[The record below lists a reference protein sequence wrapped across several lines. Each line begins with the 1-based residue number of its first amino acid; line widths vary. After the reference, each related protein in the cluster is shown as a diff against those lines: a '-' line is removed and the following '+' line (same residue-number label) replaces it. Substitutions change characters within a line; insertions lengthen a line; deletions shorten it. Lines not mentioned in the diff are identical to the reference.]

1 MNVSGARLAT
11 GPWVMRLVLLALGVA
26 ALVGGSSYGLR
37 TAEGLVGAGLM
48 PALAGFVMVVASL
61 WDGARALRDAR
72 AAVAVDAEAAAVPE
86 AADEAGELDVFG
98 RRAGQRNRAVLM
110 VFAVI
115 LLAVLLS
122 HVVGL
127 LLALTAMVVV
137 LLGVVEK
144 MPWWVALVGGAA
156 AFLFGYLVFGVALN
170 VPLPTGML
178 GLV

>member
-1 MNVSGARLAT
+1 
-11 GPWVMRLVLLALGVA
+11 MRLVLLVLGAA
-26 ALVGGSSYGLR
+26 ALIGGSGYGLR
-37 TAEGLVGAGLM
+37 TPEGLVGAGLM

-72 AAVAVDAEAAAVPE
+72 AAVTVDEGPVPTPE
-86 AADEAGELDVFG
+86 SADAPAELDVFG

-127 LLALTAMVVV
+127 LLALTAMVAV

-156 AFLFGYLVFGVALN
+156 AFLFGYLVFGMALN

>member
-1 MNVSGARLAT
+1 MNQRTARIAT
-11 GPWVMRLVLLALGVA
+11 GPWVMRLVLLVLGAA
-26 ALVGGSSYGLR
+26 ALVAGTGYGLR
-37 TAEGLVGAGLM
+37 TPEGLVGAGLM

-61 WDGARALRDAR
+61 WDGATALRAER
-72 AAVAVDAEAAAVPE
+72 TAPAVVPE
-86 AADEAGELDVFG
+86 PAADPGDAPAELDVFG
-98 RRAGQRNRAVLM
+98 RSAGQRNRAVLM

-115 LLAVLLS
+115 LLAVVLS

-127 LLALTAMVVV
+127 LLALTAMVAV

>member
-1 MNVSGARLAT
+1 
-11 GPWVMRLVLLALGVA
+11 MRLVLLVVGAA
-26 ALVGGSSYGLR
+26 ALIGGAGYGVR
-37 TAEGLVGAGLM
+37 TPEGLVGAGLM
-48 PALAGFVMVVASL
+48 PALAGLVMVVASL
-61 WDGARALRDAR
+61 WDGARALRDGR
-72 AAVAVDAEAAAVPE
+72 AAPAVVEEPGAASEGEDAPA
-86 AADEAGELDVFG
+86 ELDVFG
-98 RRAGQRNRAVLM
+98 RSAGQRNRAVLM

-127 LLALTAMVVV
+127 LLALTTMVVV

>member
-1 MNVSGARLAT
+1 
-11 GPWVMRLVLLALGVA
+11 
-26 ALVGGSSYGLR
+26 
-37 TAEGLVGAGLM
+37 M
-48 PALAGFVMVVASL
+48 PALAGLVMVVASL
-61 WDGARALRDAR
+61 WEGARTLREGR
-72 AAVAVDAEAAAVPE
+72 AAAVSAEEPV
-86 AADEAGELDVFG
+86 AAQEVEDAPAELDVFG
-98 RRAGQRNRAVLM
+98 RSAGQRNRAVLM

-115 LLAVLLS
+115 LLAVVLS

-156 AFLFGYLVFGVALN
+156 AFLFGYLVFGVALK

>member
-1 MNVSGARLAT
+1 
-11 GPWVMRLVLLALGVA
+11 MRLVLLVLGAA
-26 ALVGGSSYGLR
+26 ALIGGTGYGLR
-37 TAEGLVGAGLM
+37 TPEGLVGAGLM
-48 PALAGFVMVVASL
+48 PASAGFVMVVASL
-61 WDGARALRDAR
+61 WDGVRTLREGPAP
-72 AAVAVDAEAAAVPE
+72 AVGGDEPVAVPE
-86 AADEAGELDVFG
+86 VEDAPAELDVFG
-98 RRAGQRNRAVLM
+98 RSAGQRNRAVVT

-115 LLAVLLS
+115 LLAVVLS
-122 HVVGL
+122 YVVGL